1 MKVFGWNFPRRN
13 TKRQER
19 VVETQSHDE
28 PRKEASAVSNVRVI
42 LSGRRYTGL
51 DATLASILADAGIV
65 TVLAEPTAVKPPTVE
80 WSARI
85 HPMAHTPH
93 IYRVSGPG
101 GCEIA
106 LFTHVPHGCP
116 EHVAREFVRLVEVQK
131 AQEAD
136 RERVYRQTGR

>member
-1 MKVFGWNFPRRN
+1 M
-13 TKRQER
+13 
-19 VVETQSHDE
+19 
-28 PRKEASAVSNVRVI
+28 ANVRVV

-65 TVLAEPTAVKPPTVE
+65 TVLAEPTPAKPPTVE

-85 HPMAHTPH
+85 HPMAHAPH

-106 LFTHVPHGCP
+106 LFKHVPHGCP
-116 EHVAREFVRLVEVQK
+116 EHVAREFARLVEVHK
-131 AQEAD
+131 AQDAD
-136 RERVYRQTGR
+136 RERVCRMTGR